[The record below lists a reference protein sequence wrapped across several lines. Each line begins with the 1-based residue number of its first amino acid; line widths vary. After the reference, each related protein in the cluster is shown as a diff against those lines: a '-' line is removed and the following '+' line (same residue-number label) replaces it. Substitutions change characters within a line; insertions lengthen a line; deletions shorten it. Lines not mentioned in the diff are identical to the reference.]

1 MVSCRKGA
9 EGETYTSRY
18 VLCDEDDYR
27 SNDNDSAYPNILNV
41 THIYVFRNDISNMYK
56 NENDYFLCLL
66 MCIYEIWY
74 EYRKT
79 MISIERFKSEV
90 SKTYSRKYRFLH
102 LYFDQMNNR
111 GNKSQ
116 CDVFY
121 IRSIPLFH

>member
-66 MCIYEIWY
+66 MCIYEI
-74 EYRKT
+74 
-79 MISIERFKSEV
+79 
-90 SKTYSRKYRFLH
+90 
-102 LYFDQMNNR
+102 
-111 GNKSQ
+111 
-116 CDVFY
+116 
-121 IRSIPLFH
+121 

>member
-27 SNDNDSAYPNILNV
+27 RHDNDSAYPNILNV

-79 MISIERFKSEV
+79 MISI
-90 SKTYSRKYRFLH
+90 YN
-102 LYFDQMNNR
+102 D
-111 GNKSQ
+111 
-116 CDVFY
+116 
-121 IRSIPLFH
+121 